1 MAPSSRPGFRRPNQ
15 NSEQGGRRPRVAG
28 LRKRDAKTT
37 SDEDE
42 AQQHAAEEQSETGDS
57 AAAGESAT
65 AEASTSDSS
74 AASGSTSADSSVKSA
89 TTAGSA
95 TTGESAES
103 GKSDSSGDSG
113 ETPAAGSPA
122 AEPQADAKDS
132 SAAESAA
139 AEPAQPTG
147 RGKRKGTRVGDAPTE
162 STRARPTASTNS
174 TAGSSSTTGSSSTD
188 NAAGSTDAASAAGS
202 TDTASAAS
210 TATATVADREDGK
223 PDAGSGAS
231 DSGEAGEK
239 GGLLHDQRAWFLGML
254 ALSVVFALLAALFGA
269 NALGLTGGSQSNE
282 ALVDKAAT
290 SEVNGQVD
298 DAVSKVFSYD
308 FANTGKTEDAA
319 NKVLVGRAVQQ
330 YHDLFATVKQQAP
343 QQKLVVTTTVKSSG
357 VTRLQ
362 GDQAQVLVF
371 VDQNATRT
379 TTGENNVGPA
389 QISIG
394 VVKQGDQ
401 WKINSITQR

>member
-37 SDEDE
+37 SDEGE
-42 AQQHAAEEQSETGDS
+42 AQQHAAKEQPEAGDS

-65 AEASTSDSS
+65 AEPSTSESGV
-74 AASGSTSADSSVKSA
+74 ASGSKPADSSVKSA
-89 TTAGSA
+89 TT
-95 TTGESAES
+95 GESAAS

-113 ETPAAGSPA
+113 ETPAAGTPTAGSPG

-147 RGKRKGTRVGDAPTE
+147 RGKRKGTRVGDAPAE
-162 STRARPTASTNS
+162 STRARPAASTNS
-174 TAGSSSTTGSSSTD
+174 TAGSSSANS
-188 NAAGSTDAASAAGS
+188 AAGSADTGAAGS

-223 PDAGSGAS
+223 PDAGSGES

-239 GGLLHDQRAWFLGML
+239 SGLLHDQRAWFLGML

-282 ALVDKAAT
+282 ALVDNAAT
-290 SEVNGQVD
+290 SEVNGQID

-394 VVKQGDQ
+394 AVKQGDQ